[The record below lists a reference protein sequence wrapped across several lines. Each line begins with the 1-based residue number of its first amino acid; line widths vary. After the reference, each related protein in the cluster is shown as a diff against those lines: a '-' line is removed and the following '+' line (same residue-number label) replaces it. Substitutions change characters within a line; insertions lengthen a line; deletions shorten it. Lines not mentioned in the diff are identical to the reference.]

1 MGSIWFGREGR
12 LFLSY
17 VISLRVHLVSFR
29 FSDFFVF
36 YVPND
41 MSKVTNGIK
50 VKWSLAVANLIMSAF
65 LRIKMRHDVKFWRY
79 YKVERIFLKNFSV

>member
-50 VKWSLAVANLIMSAF
+50 VKWSLAVANLIMSAI
-65 LRIKMRHDVKFWRY
+65 LRIKM
-79 YKVERIFLKNFSV
+79 